1 MKKKA
6 APINIHW
13 KCIEHKLCQKL
24 RTIQTVNLPM
34 ILGNIE
40 EMGLNAPHNVGIFK
54 YPHFP
59 KSFTVLRQYV

>member
-1 MKKKA
+1 MLQNVMKKKA

-40 EMGLNAPHNVGIFK
+40 EMGLNALITREYLNVNQLQL
-54 YPHFP
+54 
-59 KSFTVLRQYV
+59 TTD

>member
-24 RTIQTVNLPM
+24 RTIQTVNLSM
-34 ILGNIE
+34 IIGNIE
-40 EMGLNAPHNVGIFK
+40 EMGLNALITREYLNVNQLQL
-54 YPHFP
+54 
-59 KSFTVLRQYV
+59 TTD